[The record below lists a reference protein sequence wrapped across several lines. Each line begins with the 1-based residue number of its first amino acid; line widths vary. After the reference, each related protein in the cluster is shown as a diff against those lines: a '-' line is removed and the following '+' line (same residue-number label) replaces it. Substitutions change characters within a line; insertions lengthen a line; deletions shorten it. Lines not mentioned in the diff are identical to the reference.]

1 MQYQLKEQMI
11 GEMFNKTPL
20 KFTAIINT
28 RIRKG
33 DTDNIIKAILDA
45 MKGIVFNDDLWIDEI
60 DVKRIINGRDYAQ
73 LEIEVI
79 SEEMIKRP
87 PAVDKEF
94 YVKC

>member
-1 MQYQLKEQMI
+1 M
-11 GEMFNKTPL
+11 
-20 KFTAIINT
+20 
-28 RIRKG
+28 
-33 DTDNIIKAILDA
+33 DA